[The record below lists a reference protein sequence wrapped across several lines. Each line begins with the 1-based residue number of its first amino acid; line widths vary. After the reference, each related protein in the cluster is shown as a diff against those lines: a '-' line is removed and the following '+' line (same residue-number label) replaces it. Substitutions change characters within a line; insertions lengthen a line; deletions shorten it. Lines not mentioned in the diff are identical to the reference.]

1 MLRTLTAIRY
11 VTPLR
16 EGGSLPAIVEA
27 DDNQLYVLNF
37 RGAGQGRKALIAEL
51 IAGDV
56 DLEEVKQ
63 HLEAIPRICAGG
75 NAAGSLGEL
84 SQLER
89 FRRLTSPR
97 NTIIQMSPVHSGLT
111 DDPAAMLEH
120 LLPTMVLVST
130 PAKRK

>member
-75 NAAGSLGEL
+75 NTAGSLGEL
-84 SQLER
+84 SQVER
-89 FRRLTSPR
+89 FRWLTSPR
-97 NTIIQMSPVHSGLT
+97 NTIIQMSPVHSGLR
-111 DDPAAMLEH
+111 DDPTAMLEH
-120 LLPTMVLVST
+120 LLATMVLVST
-130 PAKRK
+130 PAK